1 MRSVSW
7 LATRWVSVIRARG
20 ARERAASVSAI
31 RAPCH
36 AALYGLLCLGLAAC
50 SGEPASKAPASHSAA
65 ARSSAPESPAQPSTG
80 PAGVAAV
87 KAMWQTFFNGA
98 VPIPRRLGL
107 LQDGQQFASF
117 VHSEQKTSLGTLV
130 LSASAKVSSVTLQ
143 PPSQA
148 SVIYAILLGG
158 KPLAKNLSGTA
169 VYTGGTWKVAETT
182 FCSLLHL
189 AYGKSSH
196 VIPAACGS

>member
-1 MRSVSW
+1 MTSLS
-7 LATRWVSVIRARG
+7 RAR
-20 ARERAASVSAI
+20 V
-31 RAPCH
+31 
-36 AALYGLLCLGLAAC
+36 ALCGTLCGMLCLGLTAC
-50 SGEPASKAPASHSAA
+50 SAGPASKAAASHPSSG
-65 ARSSAPESPAQPSTG
+65 RSSAPASPAQPSTG
-80 PAGVAAV
+80 PAAEAAV

-98 VPIPRRLGL
+98 VPIPRRIGL
-107 LQDGQQFASF
+107 LQNGQRFASF
-117 VHSEQKTSLGTLV
+117 VHSEEKTTVGTLV

-143 PPSQA
+143 PPDQA
-148 SVIYAILLGG
+148 TVVYTILLGG

-169 VYTGGTWKVAETT
+169 VYTGGSWKVADST

>member
-1 MRSVSW
+1 M
-7 LATRWVSVIRARG
+7 
-20 ARERAASVSAI
+20 
-31 RAPCH
+31 
-36 AALYGLLCLGLAAC
+36 
-50 SGEPASKAPASHSAA
+50 
-65 ARSSAPESPAQPSTG
+65 
-80 PAGVAAV
+80 AAV

-107 LQDGQQFASF
+107 LQDGQRFAPF
-117 VHSEQKTSLGTLV
+117 VHSEEKTSLGTLV
-130 LSASAKVSSVTLQ
+130 LAASAKVSSVTLQ

-148 SVIYAILLGG
+148 AVVYTILLVG

-169 VYTGGTWKVAETT
+169 VYAAGRWQVADST

-189 AYGKSSH
+189 AYGKRSH